1 MTSFLSSMMP
11 NRERPLP
18 NCPTAKLFAGDR
30 RGAAAVEFAIVS
42 SALLLTIV
50 FIVML
55 GLVLYLGQ
63 ALDRATALASRQIMI
78 GAVQKA
84 GLGQSA
90 FRTSILC
97 PALPAAVNCADVI
110 VNVQNLAKAPVANL
124 YYSLINSA
132 QTGVT
137 IPTLSNAG
145 ASYDPGTQGNYIYVQ
160 VVYPMTFLPSFMTS
174 IVGASTTYN
183 GTPAYL
189 AVSTATFRNEQY

>member
-1 MTSFLSSMMP
+1 MTAPLSHTLQ
-11 NRERPLP
+11 NRDGPFSNRP
-18 NCPTAKLFAGDR
+18 TMRLFAGDR
-30 RGAAAVEFAIVS
+30 RGAAAVEFALVS

-50 FIVML
+50 FIMML

-97 PALPAAVNCADVI
+97 PALPAAMNCNDVI
-110 VNVQNLAKAPVANL
+110 VNVKNLAKMPVANL
-124 YYSLINSA
+124 YYSLINGT
-132 QTGVT
+132 QTGVA

-145 ASYDPGTQGNYIYVQ
+145 ASFDPGIQGDYIYVQ
-160 VVYPMTFLPSFMTS
+160 IVYPMTFLPSFMSS
-174 IVGASTTYN
+174 IVGASASYN